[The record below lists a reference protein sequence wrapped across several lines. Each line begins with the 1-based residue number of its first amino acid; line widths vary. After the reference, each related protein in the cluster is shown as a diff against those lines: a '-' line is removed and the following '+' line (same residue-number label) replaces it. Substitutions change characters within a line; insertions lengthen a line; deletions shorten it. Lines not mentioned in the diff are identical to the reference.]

1 MTSYT
6 NKGPKLD
13 LGNYEGFDHI
23 KYWVGNAKQGKDLSY
38 IKNASL
44 LGFKHIGYQGLET
57 GVRDVVSH
65 VVRQNSI
72 TFVFQSPLNPND
84 KLMSDHQSL
93 HGDGVKDVAFTVDDA
108 RGLWENCVQR
118 GGKSIREPWEERDE
132 NGVVIMATIG
142 TYGDTVHTFVERKN
156 YHGEFLPNFRRL
168 SFKDPLEET
177 LPPANLGHID
187 HVVGNQPD
195 LEMDQICEM
204 YEKVFNFHRFWSVDD
219 KQIHTEY
226 SSLRSI
232 VMADYHEK
240 IKMPVNEP
248 AIGRKKSQIQEYSKI
263 NIYIYILHYV
273 KLINN
278 YVFFLFSNLRAR
290 GLEFITI
297 PDSYYDNLR
306 ERLQT
311 SCTKILEDIEILQ
324 KLHIL
329 VDYDEEGYLLQIFT
343 KPLQDRPTL
352 FIEVIQ
358 RRNHQGFGAGNFKS
372 LFEAIRSPW
381 KLIICKMTCFC
392 YKI

>member
-23 KYWVGNAKQGKDLSY
+23 KYWVGNAKQAASY
-38 IKNASL
+38 YCTK

-156 YHGEFLPNFRRL
+156 YHGEFLPNFRCL

-248 AIGRKKSQIQEYSKI
+248 AIGRKKSQIQEYVDYYGGAGVQHIALRTEDIITSI
-263 NIYIYILHYV
+263 T
-273 KLINN
+273 
-278 YVFFLFSNLRAR
+278 NLRAR

-372 LFEAIRSPW
+372 LFEAIERDQEARGN
-381 KLIICKMTCFC
+381 L
-392 YKI
+392 

>member
-23 KYWVGNAKQGKDLSY
+23 KYWVGNAKQAASY
-38 IKNASL
+38 YCTK

-65 VVRQNSI
+65 VVRQNAI

-93 HGDGVKDVAFTVDDA
+93 HGDGVKDVAFTVDNV
-108 RGLWENCVQR
+108 REIWKNCVQR
-118 GGKSIREPWEERDE
+118 GGKPIREPWEERDE
-132 NGVVIMATIG
+132 NGVVIMATLG
-142 TYGDTVHTFVERKN
+142 TYGDTVHTLVERKN
-156 YHGEFLPNFRRL
+156 YHGEFLPNFHRL

-177 LPPANLGHID
+177 LPPTNLGYLD

-195 LEMDQICEM
+195 LEMNQICEM

-232 VMADYHEK
+232 VMADYHER

-248 AIGRKKSQIQEYSKI
+248 AIGRRKSQIQEYVDYYGGAGVQHIALRTEDIITS
-263 NIYIYILHYV
+263 V
-273 KLINN
+273 T
-278 YVFFLFSNLRAR
+278 NLRAR
-290 GLEFITI
+290 GTEFITI
-297 PDSYYDNLR
+297 PNTYYDNLR

-372 LFEAIRSPW
+372 LFEAIERDQEARGN
-381 KLIICKMTCFC
+381 L
-392 YKI
+392 

>member
-23 KYWVGNAKQGKDLSY
+23 KYWVGNAKQAASY
-38 IKNASL
+38 YCTK

-156 YHGEFLPNFRRL
+156 YHG
-168 SFKDPLEET
+168 
-177 LPPANLGHID
+177 HID

-248 AIGRKKSQIQEYSKI
+248 AIGRKKSQIQEYVDYYGGAGVQHIALRTEDIITSI
-263 NIYIYILHYV
+263 T
-273 KLINN
+273 
-278 YVFFLFSNLRAR
+278 NLRAR

-372 LFEAIRSPW
+372 LFEAIERDQEARGN
-381 KLIICKMTCFC
+381 L
-392 YKI
+392 

>member
-23 KYWVGNAKQGKDLSY
+23 KYWVGNAKQAASY
-38 IKNASL
+38 YCTK

-142 TYGDTVHTFVERKN
+142 TY
-156 YHGEFLPNFRRL
+156 
-168 SFKDPLEET
+168 DPLEET

-248 AIGRKKSQIQEYSKI
+248 AIGRKKSQIQEYVDYYGGAGVQHIALRTEDIITSI
-263 NIYIYILHYV
+263 T
-273 KLINN
+273 
-278 YVFFLFSNLRAR
+278 NLRAR

-372 LFEAIRSPW
+372 LFEAIERDQEARGN
-381 KLIICKMTCFC
+381 L
-392 YKI
+392 

>member
-23 KYWVGNAKQGKDLSY
+23 KFWVGNAKQAASY
-38 IKNASL
+38 YCTK

-93 HGDGVKDVAFTVDDA
+93 HGDGVKDVAFAVDDA
-108 RGLWENCVQR
+108 RGLWKNCVQR

-142 TYGDTVHTFVERKN
+142 TYGDTVHTLIERKN

-177 LPPANLGHID
+177 LPSANLDYID

-195 LEMDQICEM
+195 LEMVQICEM

-248 AIGRKKSQIQEYSKI
+248 AIGRKKSQIQEYVDYYGGAGVQHIALRTEDIITSI
-263 NIYIYILHYV
+263 T
-273 KLINN
+273 
-278 YVFFLFSNLRAR
+278 NLRAR

-297 PDSYYDNLR
+297 PDSYYNNLR

-372 LFEAIRSPW
+372 LFEAIERDQEARGN
-381 KLIICKMTCFC
+381 L
-392 YKI
+392 

>member
-23 KYWVGNAKQGKDLSY
+23 KYWVGNAKQAASY
-38 IKNASL
+38 YCTK
-44 LGFKHIGYQGLET
+44 LGFKHVGYQGLET

-84 KLMSDHQSL
+84 KLMSEHQSL

-248 AIGRKKSQIQEYSKI
+248 AIGRKKSQIQEYVDYYGGAGVQHIALRTEDIITSI
-263 NIYIYILHYV
+263 T
-273 KLINN
+273 
-278 YVFFLFSNLRAR
+278 NLRAR

-311 SCTKILEDIEILQ
+311 SYTKILEDIEILQ

-372 LFEAIRSPW
+372 LFEAIERDQEARGN
-381 KLIICKMTCFC
+381 L
-392 YKI
+392 